1 MMSELLSGIK
11 VIKLY
16 SWEIPLGEVITELRN
31 KELVLIRKAA
41 FLRTFSYMLNNASPF
56 LVAASTFTAFLWAD
70 ESNVLTP
77 EIAFVSLTLFNQL
90 RTPMSTVAELISQ
103 TVQVFVSNQRLKE
116 FLVAE
121 ELVLEDEEKTLQTT
135 NALGSSFPRRSF
147 LPPVSADIVD
157 VRDATVTWDREDPST
172 VISDLNLTVSRGQLI
187 AVIGRVGAGKSS
199 LLQAI
204 LGEMECLRGRIQ
216 VNGSVAYLS
225 QQPWMMNDS
234 VRANIVF
241 GQRYD
246 EVFYNRVMD
255 ACCLYSDMSMLASG
269 DMTEVRRRGINL
281 SGGQKAR
288 ISLARGV
295 YQNRDVYLL
304 DDPLSAVDAH
314 VGKQLFTNVIG
325 PEGILRNKTR
335 ILVTHELSYLKY
347 ADSIVIMA
355 DGAIKN
361 EGSYAELSRTGA
373 LTQLI
378 KECSEEKEA
387 AAAVEVDEDEYFNS
401 VDDDHHSDD
410 LFEDD
415 QNSVDLM
422 LGTSMMSTVSGIIAR
437 PRPSVGTRIPKR
449 RRHSTARESVVS
461 TEANGRQL
469 TGVERVETGR
479 VKARVYLAY
488 FQAMGTWL
496 SILFAFGMIASTVAS
511 MARNLWLTDWSN
523 DNAKSAANFSAQ
535 EQMPV
540 SIRLGVYAAVG
551 FSEVALVFFGMS
563 ALLFGGVAASRRLH
577 APLLR
582 AILRAPMR
590 FFDITPFGRIL
601 NRCGKDIEI
610 IDFLL
615 PFNVQFFAQCVLQVV
630 STLVIIMIST
640 PIFGVVVVPLTITYL
655 IILRYYISISR
666 QLKRFESTTRSP
678 IYSHLSETIN
688 GASTIRAYRNV
699 DCFCR
704 MAEQKLDTHVQCRY
718 LSYIANRWLSLRLEL
733 IGNCVVLFAALFATL
748 TRETTSAGVLGLSVS
763 YAVNITFVLNFA
775 VRQISKL
782 ETNIVAVE
790 RVNEYAE
797 VEAEADWVVEN
808 NRPMVGWPQLGA
820 VEFKGYST
828 RYRPGLELVVK
839 HINARIEPGQRVGIV
854 GRTGAGKSS
863 LTLALFRLI
872 EPAEGAIV
880 IDGVDIATIG
890 LHDLRSRLTIIPQDP
905 CLFSGSLRFNLDPF
919 GRHSDHELWQVLE
932 MAHLKDFAAGLTDGL
947 SQEITEGG
955 GNLSVGQRQLLC
967 LARAL
972 LRRSTILVL
981 DEATASVDLA
991 TDVLI
996 QQTIRREFARCTVLT
1011 IAHRLHTIADYDLV
1025 LVLDGGVVREFDA
1038 PARLL
1043 ANPHSLYASMVANA
1057 QEPNGTAD

>member
-1 MMSELLSGIK
+1 M
-11 VIKLY
+11 LY
-16 SWEIPLGEVITELRN
+16 
-31 KELVLIRKAA
+31 
-41 FLRTFSYMLNNASPF
+41 NASPF

-90 RTPMSTVAELISQ
+90 RTPMSSVAELISQ
-103 TVQVFVSNQRLKE
+103 TVQVYVSNQRLKE
-116 FLVAE
+116 YLVAK
-121 ELVLEDEEKTLQTT
+121 LVVEDEQKALQTT
-135 NALGSSFPRRSF
+135 DAFGSSFPRRSF

-157 VRDATVTWDREDPST
+157 VRDATVTWGREDPSI

-234 VRANIVF
+234 VRANIIF

-255 ACCLYSDMSMLASG
+255 ACCLYSDMSMSALG
-269 DMTEVRRRGINL
+269 DMTEIGEKGINL
-281 SGGQKAR
+281 SDGQKAC

-304 DDPLSAVDAH
+304 DDLLSAVDAH

-415 QNSVDLM
+415 PNSVDLM
-422 LGTSMMSTVSGIIAR
+422 LGTSMMFTVSGIIAR
-437 PRPSVGTRIPKR
+437 RRPSVGTRILKR

-461 TEANGRQL
+461 TEASGRQL

-488 FQAMGTWL
+488 FQAMG
-496 SILFAFGMIASTVAS
+496 
-511 MARNLWLTDWSN
+511 
-523 DNAKSAANFSAQ
+523 
-535 EQMPV
+535 
-540 SIRLGVYAAVG
+540 
-551 FSEVALVFFGMS
+551 
-563 ALLFGGVAASRRLH
+563 
-577 APLLR
+577 
-582 AILRAPMR
+582 
-590 FFDITPFGRIL
+590 
-601 NRCGKDIEI
+601 
-610 IDFLL
+610 
-615 PFNVQFFAQCVLQVV
+615 
-630 STLVIIMIST
+630 
-640 PIFGVVVVPLTITYL
+640 
-655 IILRYYISISR
+655 
-666 QLKRFESTTRSP
+666 
-678 IYSHLSETIN
+678 
-688 GASTIRAYRNV
+688 
-699 DCFCR
+699 
-704 MAEQKLDTHVQCRY
+704 
-718 LSYIANRWLSLRLEL
+718 
-733 IGNCVVLFAALFATL
+733 NCVMLFAALFATV

-790 RVNEYAE
+790 RVNGYAE

-808 NRPMVGWPQLGA
+808 NRPMIGWPQLSA
-820 VEFKGYST
+820 VEFKCYST

-839 HINARIEPGQRVGIV
+839 HINARIGPGQR
-854 GRTGAGKSS
+854 SS

-872 EPAEGAIV
+872 EPAEDAIV
-880 IDGVDIATIG
+880 IGGVDIATIG

-919 GRHSDHELWQVLE
+919 GRHSDHELWQALE
-932 MAHLKDFAAGLTDGL
+932 MAHLK
-947 SQEITEGG
+947 
-955 GNLSVGQRQLLC
+955 RQLLC

-981 DEATASVDLA
+981 DEANASAELA

-996 QQTIRREFARCTVLT
+996 QQTLRREFVCCAVLT
-1011 IAHRLHTIADYDLV
+1011 FVHRLHTIADYDLG

-1038 PARLL
+1038 LACLL

-1057 QEPNGTAD
+1057 QEPNGTSTNL